1 MQRLILIISLLFFL
15 FSSCKKNKPEGIL
28 SEKDFEELM
37 TEVHILDGY
46 IGTIPIDSA
55 RKVIDPLYSQLLE
68 KYKLDTLSFDK
79 NVDYYMGN
87 PNLTVETYDKIVK
100 NLEVQEREFYKK
112 DSIRNAIFQDSV
124 SRVMLLTRK
133 MDLANQMILNAKSD
147 SIKMTPAENTRRLYN
162 LTGISW
168 LWDKNMLLEP
178 LKQETPVAQ
187 PIEPMPEVEVPP
199 ASEMP
204 KVEEVV
210 PRAIDTARGRL
221 DLKPVRRKGQPII
234 QNSKTIKEQLI
245 H

>member
-37 TEVHILDGY
+37 TKVHILDGY

-55 RKVIDPLYSQLLE
+55 RKVIDPLYNQLLE

-87 PNLTVETYDKIVK
+87 PNLTAETYGNIVK
-100 NLEVQEREFYKK
+100 NLEVQEKEFYKK

-124 SRVMLLTRK
+124 SRVMMMTRK

-168 LWDKNMLLEP
+168 LWDKNLLLEP

-221 DLKPVRRKGQPII
+221 DLKPVRRKSQSII

>member
-55 RKVIDPLYSQLLE
+55 RKVIDPLYNQLLE

-87 PNLTVETYDKIVK
+87 PNLTAETYGNIVK
-100 NLEVQEREFYKK
+100 NLEVQEKEFYKK

-124 SRVMLLTRK
+124 SRVMMMTRK

-168 LWDKNMLLEP
+168 LWDKNLLLEP

-221 DLKPVRRKGQPII
+221 DLKPVRRKSQSII

>member
-1 MQRLILIISLLFFL
+1 
-15 FSSCKKNKPEGIL
+15 
-28 SEKDFEELM
+28 M

-55 RKVIDPLYSQLLE
+55 RKVIDPLYNQLLE

-87 PNLTVETYDKIVK
+87 PNLTAETYGNIVK
-100 NLEVQEREFYKK
+100 NLEVQEKEFYKK

-124 SRVMLLTRK
+124 SRVMMMTRK

-221 DLKPVRRKGQPII
+221 DLKPVRRKSQSII